1 MIYVNLFN
9 LFNFI
14 DINNLNILQYSLI
27 MSGNA
32 ALASARRRRAGPTT
46 NVPPSQ
52 PRQAPRPTPPKP
64 QQQQSVPQK
73 KINPLTLVVQHN
85 TMINEMKEEMT
96 MMRREMEL
104 FKNVNNRI
112 SKIEEQLDSDLN
124 LNNISFFKNKY
135 DTIKKQLDDIKR
147 LVVKVQTFSLETNLA
162 VIEVKKNMNMNTDT
176 LVNNETNSEQMSNVL
191 SVDTED
197 NTNSN
202 VDILEEND

>member
-1 MIYVNLFN
+1 
-9 LFNFI
+9 
-14 DINNLNILQYSLI
+14 

-32 ALASARRRRAGPTT
+32 ALASARRRRAGPS
-46 NVPPSQ
+46 NVPPPQ
-52 PRQAPRPTPPKP
+52 PKQTQRPNPPSP
-64 QQQQSVPQK
+64 QNPTPQK

-96 MMRREMEL
+96 MMRKEMEL

-124 LNNISFFKNKY
+124 INNISFFKTKY

-162 VIEVKKNMNMNTDT
+162 VIEVKKNMNTDT
-176 LVNNETNSEQMSNVL
+176 LTNNESDSEHMSNVL
-191 SVDTED
+191 SVDTEE
-197 NTNSN
+197 NTSTK
-202 VDILEEND
+202 VDVLEEND